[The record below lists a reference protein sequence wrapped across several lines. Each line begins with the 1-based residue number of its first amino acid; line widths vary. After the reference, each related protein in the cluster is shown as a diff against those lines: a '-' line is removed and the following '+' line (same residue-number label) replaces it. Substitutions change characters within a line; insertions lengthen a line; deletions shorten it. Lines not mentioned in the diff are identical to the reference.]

1 MIDFIILLS
10 AIGFSVTFLLFS
22 VQRIFN
28 FYIWI
33 ILGFFIFLSL
43 YLELEILTYTPID
56 DSMSNILKQLYDN
69 KEFYLTLATI
79 SIPIYWIVF
88 FLFTSKGDRS
98 MTISSIFWFLLPFL
112 LVWILAFVWR
122 VVDINF
128 FVNNIIS
135 NVFIDSKIFDFFSN
149 NLTLFFVLVFFLI
162 FWKLF
167 YLTGK
172 ILWYFIIWF
181 SKNFYTRFLNKRE
194 EKKYQK

>member
-10 AIGFSVTFLLFS
+10 AIGFSATFLLFS

-56 DSMSNILKQLYDN
+56 ESINTILKQLYNN
-69 KEFYLTLATI
+69 KEFYLTLATV

-98 MTISSIFWFLLPFL
+98 IVISSIFWFLLPFL
-112 LVWILAFVWR
+112 LVWILAFVWT

-128 FVNNIIS
+128 FINNFIS
-135 NVFIDSKIFDFFSN
+135 NVFIDSRIFDFFSD
-149 NLTLFFVLVFFLI
+149 NLTLFFALVFFLI

-167 YLTGK
+167 YLTWK
-172 ILWYFIIWF
+172 ILWYFIVWF

-194 EKKYQK
+194 ERKYQK